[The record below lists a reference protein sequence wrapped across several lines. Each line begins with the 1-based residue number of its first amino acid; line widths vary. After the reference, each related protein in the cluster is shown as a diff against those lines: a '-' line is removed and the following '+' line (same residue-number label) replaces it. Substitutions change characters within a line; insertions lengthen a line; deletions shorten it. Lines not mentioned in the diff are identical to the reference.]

1 MSDENLTDLLAKRAP
16 KPRAKSTT
24 ALLWLLILC
33 IGILLGGAL
42 GKAAASAPGS
52 TSPGMPGATATSGG
66 PPPAG
71 GAGIRGTVGE
81 VGAGTVTI
89 DTRDSGGLAP
99 GDEVVILKAP
109 SGAPASVSP

>member
-1 MSDENLTDLLAKRAP
+1 MSDENLTALLAKRAP

-24 ALLWLLILC
+24 ALIWILILL
-33 IGILLGGAL
+33 IGILLGGAI
-42 GKAAASAPGS
+42 GKGAASTQTPAQQVPAG
-52 TSPGMPGATATSGG
+52 
-66 PPPAG
+66 PPAG
-71 GAGIRGTVGE
+71 APGGAVRGSVGE

-109 SGAPASVSP
+109 EGASPPVSP